1 MLHICKGGFYSFS
14 KRGGFAGKPN
24 IQHRT
29 NFHNAAVPFSV
40 VEAEPAIAVF
50 FSISVWAA
58 VPTAAP
64 LPAARRS
71 FHHGFY
77 AIERRGIGKIHF

>member
-1 MLHICKGGFYSFS
+1 MLNFYKGGFYSFS
-14 KRGGFAGKPN
+14 ERGGFAGKPD

-29 NFHNAAVPFSV
+29 NFHNTAVLFSV
-40 VEAEPAIAVF
+40 VEAEPAVAVF
-50 FSISVWAA
+50 FAISVWAA

-77 AIERRGIGKIHF
+77 AIERRGISKIHF